1 MDRNHGFCVALVIF
15 LLQTIT
21 IQNQQLIAFY
31 MLYDRLINHQQALLN
46 IALIRRRRNRRIR
59 RQRRAPWAWSIARPV
74 ESWFDIHYND
84 PTIPEEYFRQQ
95 IRVNRDTF
103 EVIRNILGARI
114 ERENSRYR
122 DCLPPEKVLALGLY
136 RLAHGNSYSTI
147 GPVFNVG
154 KSTVIEAVQDVVN
167 GLYEIRNDHI
177 KFPETLAEVTACI
190 DTFSELT
197 DLPNVVGAIDGSHVR
212 IKAPVDSAPDYFS
225 RFQQHDFIIQ
235 AVVDGE
241 KIFLDFS
248 CGYPGSMHDGR
259 VLRRSRVFTRAEQR
273 VILTVPTE
281 IVSDQEIGPYLVG
294 DSAYPLSPWLM
305 KPFPEGTQGS
315 DEIQFNKELSSARVK
330 VECAFGILKNRWRI
344 LIKRFDSSVEFA
356 VRCAVACAVLHNI
369 CLRNGDDWDEGEE
382 DGDNQCPPNVAADV
396 LRDGDN
402 IRDLLKQSL

>member
-1 MDRNHGFCVALVIF
+1 
-15 LLQTIT
+15 
-21 IQNQQLIAFY
+21 

-235 AVVDGE
+235 AVVDGK

-248 CGYPGSMHDGR
+248 CGYPGKH
-259 VLRRSRVFTRAEQR
+259 
-273 VILTVPTE
+273 
-281 IVSDQEIGPYLVG
+281 
-294 DSAYPLSPWLM
+294 
-305 KPFPEGTQGS
+305 
-315 DEIQFNKELSSARVK
+315 AR
-330 VECAFGILKNRWRI
+330 
-344 LIKRFDSSVEFA
+344 
-356 VRCAVACAVLHNI
+356 
-369 CLRNGDDWDEGEE
+369 
-382 DGDNQCPPNVAADV
+382 
-396 LRDGDN
+396 
-402 IRDLLKQSL
+402 